1 MASRIDIRRV
11 FEAPAPC
18 DDCLQRYICE
28 EQELACRAFSGYVVN
43 GKIYDHTNRQPT
55 HNLFN
60 RIFKDDDPKALSNY
74 LKSIDAKQGELS
86 I

>member
-60 RIFKDDDPKALSNY
+60 RIFKDDDPKALTNY
-74 LKSIDAKQGELS
+74 LKSIDAKQGKLS
-86 I
+86 L